1 MRLHVLNCSCP
12 ATLNRRARTTSQAL
26 VLATV
31 LQLLQPQRARGED
44 HVDYR
49 YECYQEDDDRVQVL
63 THGLL
68 FDVTLK
74 EALVAVKGELVYDA
88 VSGATPTGA
97 APPSKY
103 NFDNSFGGITGDTN
117 DTSVPLSHMEDER
130 KSISLE
136 VPVTLGMHGVTPQFA
151 YSQESDYKSTG
162 AALNYSLLLN
172 EKNTTL
178 MLGWAHTWDK
188 VRDDKGEIQDKQN
201 DDVLLGLSQ
210 LLGPK
215 TVLGVNLTYGRARGY
230 LNDSYRSIVGQDP
243 VYIYS
248 GPSDFIGTVEQRP
261 DVREKEIVRL
271 SLTQFIT
278 PVNASIEGAYRFYHD
293 SFEINAHTFELAWYQ
308 KIGKW
313 AVVSPNFRYSY
324 QTAAYFYYEMLPGLV
339 TDPTTNPQYYSSDY
353 RLSELQTFTAG
364 LNVMVNVTEWLKLDA
379 GYKRYVME
387 GLDGVTSQ
395 TAYPSANVFTIG
407 LRLNF

>member
-1 MRLHVLNCSCP
+1 MRLHVLTCSCP
-12 ATLNRRARTTSQAL
+12 ATLNRRARKTSQAV
-26 VLATV
+26 VLAAA
-31 LQLLQPQRARGED
+31 LQLLQLQRARGED

-49 YECYQEDDDRVQVL
+49 YEYYQEDDNRIQVL

-74 EALVAVKGELVYDA
+74 EALLAVKGELVHDA
-88 VSGATPTGA
+88 VSGATPNGA

-103 NFDNSFGGITGDTN
+103 NFDNTFGGITGDTN
-117 DTSVPLSHMEDER
+117 STSVPLSHMQDER

-136 VPVTLGMHGVTPQFA
+136 VPVTLGLHEVTPQFS
-151 YSQESDYKSTG
+151 YSKESDYTSTG

-178 MLGWAHTWDK
+178 VFGWAHTWDR
-188 VRDDKGEIQDKQN
+188 VRDDKGTIQDKRN
-201 DDVLLGLSQ
+201 DDFLLGVNQ

-215 TVLGVNLTYGRARGY
+215 TVLGLNLTYGQAYGY
-230 LNDSYRSIVGQDP
+230 LNDPYRSIVGQDP

-248 GPSDFIGTVEQRP
+248 APSDFIGTVEQRP
-261 DVREKEIVRL
+261 EFRQKEIVRV
-271 SLTQFIT
+271 SLTQFVT

-293 SFEINAHTFELAWYQ
+293 SFEVNAHTFELSWYQ

-364 LNVMVNVTEWLKLDA
+364 LNVVVNVTDWLKLDA

-387 GLDGVTSQ
+387 RLDGVTSQ

-407 LRLNF
+407 ARILF

>member
-1 MRLHVLNCSCP
+1 M
-12 ATLNRRARTTSQAL
+12 
-26 VLATV
+26 
-31 LQLLQPQRARGED
+31 
-44 HVDYR
+44 DYR
-49 YECYQEDDDRVQVL
+49 YEYYQEDHDRVQVL

-74 EALVAVKGELVYDA
+74 EALLAVKGELVHDA
-88 VSGATPTGA
+88 VSGATPNGA

-103 NFDNSFGGITGDTN
+103 NFDNTFGGITGDTN
-117 DTSVPLSHMEDER
+117 STAVPLSHMHDER

-136 VPVTLGMHGVTPQFA
+136 VPVTLGVHGITPQFS
-151 YSQESDYKSTG
+151 YSKESDYVSTG

-178 MLGWAHTWDK
+178 MVGWAHTWDR
-188 VRDDKGEIQDKQN
+188 VRDDKGVIQDKRN
-201 DDVLLGLSQ
+201 DDFLLGLSQ

-215 TVLGVNLTYGRARGY
+215 TVLGLNLTYGQSYGY
-230 LNDSYRSIVGQDP
+230 LNDPYRSIVGHDP
-243 VYIYS
+243 VFIYS

-261 DVREKEIVRL
+261 EFRQKAIARV

-278 PVNASIEGAYRFYHD
+278 PVDASVEAAYRFYHD
-293 SFEINAHTFELAWYQ
+293 SFEINAHTVELAWYQ

-324 QTAAYFYYEMLPGLV
+324 QTAASFYYEMLPGVV
-339 TDPTTNPQYYSSDY
+339 TDPTTNPRFYSSDY
-353 RLSELQTFTAG
+353 RLSELHTYTAG
-364 LNVMVNVTEWLKLDA
+364 LNVMVNVTDWLKLDA
-379 GYKRYVME
+379 GYKRYVMR

-395 TAYPSANVFTIG
+395 SAYPSANVFTVG
-407 LRLNF
+407 ARLVF